1 MPIIGFGTWTLNDEK
16 ASKLVYTAIKEG
28 YRLIDTARYYGNEK
42 GVGEG
47 ILKAISEKIVKRE
60 DIFITSKIMPG
71 NYNNPDDAIDE
82 SLRLLGVN
90 YIDLMLIH
98 QPGSND
104 EKVYK
109 ALEKG
114 VKSKKLKSIGI
125 SNYYT
130 KNDFL
135 RITKDAQIMP
145 SVVQNENHI
154 YYNNDFLKEFLKPKG
169 IFIEAWYPFGG
180 RDNVK
185 DILKNEVIVNIS
197 KKYSKTPAQIILRWQ
212 IQSGYIVIPG
222 SSNPEHIKENIN
234 IFDFE
239 LTTDEMKEINSL
251 NKNQR
256 FENW

>member
-1 MPIIGFGTWTLNDEK
+1 
-16 ASKLVYTAIKEG
+16 
-28 YRLIDTARYYGNEK
+28 
-42 GVGEG
+42 
-47 ILKAISEKIVKRE
+47 
-60 DIFITSKIMPG
+60 
-71 NYNNPDDAIDE
+71 
-82 SLRLLGVN
+82 
-90 YIDLMLIH
+90 
-98 QPGSND
+98 
-104 EKVYK
+104 
-109 ALEKG
+109 
-114 VKSKKLKSIGI
+114 
-125 SNYYT
+125 
-130 KNDFL
+130 
-135 RITKDAQIMP
+135 MP
-145 SVVQNENHI
+145 SVIQNENHI

-239 LTTDEMKEINSL
+239 LTADEMKEINSL